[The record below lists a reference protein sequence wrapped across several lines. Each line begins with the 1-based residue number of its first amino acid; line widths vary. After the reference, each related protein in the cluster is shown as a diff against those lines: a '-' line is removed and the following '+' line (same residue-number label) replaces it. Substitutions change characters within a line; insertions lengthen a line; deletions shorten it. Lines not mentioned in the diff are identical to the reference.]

1 MDITE
6 EEFKLLTELRSIF
19 GGAIIDMEA
28 VFTRFREV
36 VDGITKDLHCIREN
50 PSIAGS

>member
-6 EEFKLLTELRSIF
+6 EEFKLLTELRTLF
-19 GGAIIDMEA
+19 GGTIMDIEA
-28 VFTRFREV
+28 VFSRFREAV
-36 VDGITKDLHCIREN
+36 EGITKDLHCIREN